1 MLDVNLVAASA
12 WSISNVVTMLVAIM
26 GMIAVAF
33 FAWKAVQR
41 QESGD
46 SALEAKLKAD
56 DERAAKGRR
65 EEFGDPPDQPSGTSS
80 GTSSEN

>member
-1 MLDVNLVAASA
+1 VLTMNLLADGA
-12 WSISNVVTMLVAIM
+12 WSVSNVVTMLVAIM

-65 EEFGDPPDQPSGTSS
+65 EEFGVPPDPPA
-80 GTSSEN
+80 GTSSEK

>member
-1 MLDVNLVAASA
+1 MLNMHLVAAGA
-12 WSISNVVTMLVAIM
+12 WSVSNVVTMLVAIM

-80 GTSSEN
+80 EN

>member
-1 MLDVNLVAASA
+1 MLTMHLVAAGA

-80 GTSSEN
+80 GK

>member
-1 MLDVNLVAASA
+1 MLTMHLVAAGA

-56 DERAAKGRR
+56 DVRAAKGRR
-65 EEFGDPPDQPSGTSS
+65 EEFGDPPEHPSGKSS
-80 GTSSEN
+80 GK

>member
-1 MLDVNLVAASA
+1 MLNMHLVAAGA
-12 WSISNVVTMLVAIM
+12 WSISNVVTMLIAIM

-65 EEFGDPPDQPSGTSS
+65 EEFGDPPDQPSGK
-80 GTSSEN
+80 SSEN

>member
-1 MLDVNLVAASA
+1 MIMLDVNLVAAGA

-65 EEFGDPPDQPSGTSS
+65 EEFGDPPDQPAGK
-80 GTSSEN
+80 

>member
-1 MLDVNLVAASA
+1 MLNMHLVAAGA
-12 WSISNVVTMLVAIM
+12 WSISNVVTMLIAIM

-80 GTSSEN
+80 GK

>member
-1 MLDVNLVAASA
+1 MLTMHLVAAGA

-41 QESGD
+41 QESGAR
-46 SALEAKLKAD
+46 ALEAKLKAD
-56 DERAAKGRR
+56 AERAAKGRR
-65 EEFGDPPDQPSGTSS
+65 EEFGDPPDQPSGKSS
-80 GTSSEN
+80 GK

>member
-1 MLDVNLVAASA
+1 MLNVNLVAAGA

-65 EEFGDPPDQPSGTSS
+65 EEFGDPPDQPSGK
-80 GTSSEN
+80 SSEK

>member
-65 EEFGDPPDQPSGTSS
+65 EEFGDPPDQPSGK
-80 GTSSEN
+80 SSEN

>member
-1 MLDVNLVAASA
+1 MLNMHLVAAGA

-65 EEFGDPPDQPSGTSS
+65 EEFGDPPDQPSGTSA
-80 GTSSEN
+80 GK

>member
-1 MLDVNLVAASA
+1 MLNMHLVAAGA
-12 WSISNVVTMLVAIM
+12 WSVSNVVTMLVAIM

-65 EEFGDPPDQPSGTSS
+65 EEFGVPPDPPA
-80 GTSSEN
+80 GTSSEK

>member
-65 EEFGDPPDQPSGTSS
+65 EEFGDPPEQPSGTSS
-80 GTSSEN
+80 GTSSEK

>member
-1 MLDVNLVAASA
+1 MLNMHLVAAGA

-65 EEFGDPPDQPSGTSS
+65 EEFGDPPDQPAGKSS
-80 GTSSEN
+80 GK

>member
-1 MLDVNLVAASA
+1 MLNVNMVAAGA

-65 EEFGDPPDQPSGTSS
+65 EEFGDPPDQPSGTSA
-80 GTSSEN
+80 GK

>member
-65 EEFGDPPDQPSGTSS
+65 EEFGDPPDQPAGK
-80 GTSSEN
+80 

>member
-1 MLDVNLVAASA
+1 MLTMHLVAAGA

-80 GTSSEN
+80 AK

>member
-1 MLDVNLVAASA
+1 MLNVNLVAAGA

-65 EEFGDPPDQPSGTSS
+65 EEFGDPPDQASGTSA
-80 GTSSEN
+80 GK

>member
-1 MLDVNLVAASA
+1 MLNVNLVAAGA
-12 WSISNVVTMLVAIM
+12 WSISNVVTMLIAIM

-80 GTSSEN
+80 GK

>member
-1 MLDVNLVAASA
+1 MVMLSMNLLADGL
-12 WSISNVVTMLVAIM
+12 WSVSSVVTMLVAIM

-65 EEFGDPPDQPSGTSS
+65 EEFGDPPDQPSGISS
-80 GTSSEN
+80 GK

>member
-1 MLDVNLVAASA
+1 MLTMNLVADGA
-12 WSISNVVTMLVAIM
+12 WSVSNVVTMLVAIM

-46 SALEAKLKAD
+46 TALEAKLKAD

-65 EEFGDPPDQPSGTSS
+65 EEFGVPPDPPAGTSS
-80 GTSSEN
+80 GK

>member
-1 MLDVNLVAASA
+1 MLTMHLVAAGA

-65 EEFGDPPDQPSGTSS
+65 EEFGDPPDQPSGK
-80 GTSSEN
+80 SSEN

>member
-1 MLDVNLVAASA
+1 MVMLTMNLLADGA
-12 WSISNVVTMLVAIM
+12 WSVSNVVTMLVAIM

-65 EEFGDPPDQPSGTSS
+65 EEFGVPPDPPA
-80 GTSSEN
+80 GTSSEK

>member
-1 MLDVNLVAASA
+1 MLNVNLVAAGA
-12 WSISNVVTMLVAIM
+12 WSISNVVTMLIAIM

-65 EEFGDPPDQPSGTSS
+65 EEFGDPPDQPSGK
-80 GTSSEN
+80 SSEN

>member
-1 MLDVNLVAASA
+1 MLTMHLVAAGA

-65 EEFGDPPDQPSGTSS
+65 EEFWDPPDQSS
-80 GTSSEN
+80 GKSSGK

>member
-1 MLDVNLVAASA
+1 MLTMHLVAAGA
-12 WSISNVVTMLVAIM
+12 WSISNVVTMLIAIM

-80 GTSSEN
+80 GK

>member
-1 MLDVNLVAASA
+1 MLTMNLLADGA
-12 WSISNVVTMLVAIM
+12 WSVSNVVTMLVAIM

-65 EEFGDPPDQPSGTSS
+65 EEFGVPPDPPA
-80 GTSSEN
+80 GTSSEK

>member
-1 MLDVNLVAASA
+1 MLDVNLVAAGA

-65 EEFGDPPDQPSGTSS
+65 EEFGDPPDQPSGK
-80 GTSSEN
+80 SSEN

>member
-1 MLDVNLVAASA
+1 MLNVNLVAAGA

-65 EEFGDPPDQPSGTSS
+65 EEFGDPPDQPAGTSS
-80 GTSSEN
+80 GK

>member
-1 MLDVNLVAASA
+1 MLTMHLVAAGA

-65 EEFGDPPDQPSGTSS
+65 EEFGDPPDQPAGKSS
-80 GTSSEN
+80 GK

>member
-1 MLDVNLVAASA
+1 MLNVNLVAAGA

-65 EEFGDPPDQPSGTSS
+65 EEFGDPPDQPSGKSS
-80 GTSSEN
+80 GN

>member
-1 MLDVNLVAASA
+1 MLNVNLVAAGA

-65 EEFGDPPDQPSGTSS
+65 EEFGDPPDQPSGTSA
-80 GTSSEN
+80 GK

>member
-1 MLDVNLVAASA
+1 MLTMHLVAAGA

-65 EEFGDPPDQPSGTSS
+65 EEFGDPPDQPSGKSS
-80 GTSSEN
+80 AK

>member
-1 MLDVNLVAASA
+1 MNLLADGA
-12 WSISNVVTMLVAIM
+12 WSVSNVVTMLVAIM

-65 EEFGDPPDQPSGTSS
+65 EEFGVPPDPPA
-80 GTSSEN
+80 GTSSEK

>member
-1 MLDVNLVAASA
+1 MLNMHLVAAVA
-12 WSISNVVTMLVAIM
+12 WSVSNVVTMLVAIM

-65 EEFGDPPDQPSGTSS
+65 EEFGDPPDQPAGK
-80 GTSSEN
+80 

>member
-1 MLDVNLVAASA
+1 MLNMYLVAAGA

-80 GTSSEN
+80 EN

>member
-1 MLDVNLVAASA
+1 MLNVNLVAAGA
-12 WSISNVVTMLVAIM
+12 WSISNVVTMLIAIM

-65 EEFGDPPDQPSGTSS
+65 EECGDPPDQPSGK
-80 GTSSEN
+80 SSEN

>member
-1 MLDVNLVAASA
+1 MLNMHLVAAGA

-56 DERAAKGRR
+56 DERAAQGRR

-80 GTSSEN
+80 GKSSEN